1 MSVPSRPPAP
11 SAEPGGAPRAA
22 PRSPVAI
29 ALVAALAS
37 FTIVLDTTIVN
48 VALTALSREFDAT
61 LATIQWVTS
70 AYVLALASVIPAAPW
85 AMARF
90 GAKRVYLGALGL
102 FAFGSGLAGA
112 AWSAESLIAFRALQG
127 LGGGLITPV
136 GMSLVLRA
144 AAASG
149 GGQGKLMSISG
160 LSILVAPALGPV
172 LGGWL
177 VDDVSWRWMFLVNV
191 PVVALAMTLVL
202 WIFPTDPPSRGSR
215 LDVPGLLLLSP
226 GFAVLI
232 YGLTRASE
240 GEGGFAAPGTL
251 LPIGVGAVLVL
262 VFVRR
267 GLTSR
272 RPLINLRLLTHRP
285 LAVGMLT
292 LVPFVMGY
300 FGAMLLT
307 PMYFQL
313 VRGAS
318 VLESG
323 LMTIQLGLAAGI
335 TMQLT
340 GRLSDRVA
348 PRWIVLPGVLIVAAA
363 LGWFTVLVGGR
374 PSDGELRLALGV
386 LGVGVGMTM
395 MPTITAATRS
405 ARGPDVPAASTLL
418 NIGNQLAV
426 AVGAAVFAV
435 LLTSNL
441 ASREGTAAA
450 FQHTYLWATVMVLAA
465 SVPAALLSG
474 RPPTRPG
481 EGRPAAGP
489 DDALASAGPN
499 DVLPAARSEEAGGVG
514 SQIR

>member
-1 MSVPSRPPAP
+1 M
-11 SAEPGGAPRAA
+11 
-22 PRSPVAI
+22 AI

-48 VALTALSREFDAT
+48 VALHALSREFDAPLT
-61 LATIQWVTS
+61 TIQWVTS

-85 AMARF
+85 AMGRF
-90 GAKRVYLGALGL
+90 GAKRVYVCALGMFVL
-102 FAFGSGLAGA
+102 GSALAGT

-160 LSILVAPALGPV
+160 LSILVGPALGPV

-177 VDDVSWRWMFLVNV
+177 VDDVSWRWMFLINV
-191 PVVALAMTLVL
+191 PVVAVAMTLAL
-202 WIFPTDPPSRGSR
+202 WIFPSDPPSRERR
-215 LDVPGLLLLSP
+215 LDVAGLLLLSP

-240 GEGGFAAPGTL
+240 GGGGFAAPGTW
-251 LPIGVGAVLVL
+251 LPIGVGVALVL

-267 GLTSR
+267 ALTVPE
-272 RPLINLRLLTHRP
+272 PLIGLRLLTHRP

-300 FGAMLLT
+300 FGSMMLT

-335 TMQLT
+335 TMQVA
-340 GRLSDRVA
+340 GRLADRVA
-348 PRWIVLPGVLIVAAA
+348 PRWIVLPGVLVVAAA
-363 LGWFTVLVGGR
+363 MAWFTVLLGGR
-374 PSDGELRLALGV
+374 PADWELRVALGV

-405 ARGPDVPAASTLL
+405 AAAPDVPAASTLL
-418 NIGNQLAV
+418 NIGNQLSV
-426 AVGAAVFAV
+426 AVGSAVMAV
-435 LLTSNL
+435 LLASNL
-441 ASREGTAAA
+441 ESREGAAAA
-450 FQHTYLWATVMVLAA
+450 FQHTYFWALVLVLAA
-465 SVPAALLSG
+465 AVPAALLSK
-474 RPPTRPG
+474 RPPTAPD
-481 EGRPAAGP
+481 EGQAAGP
-489 DDALASAGPN
+489 PAAEPN
-499 DVLPAARSEEAGGVG
+499 DGREAARSEEAGGVG